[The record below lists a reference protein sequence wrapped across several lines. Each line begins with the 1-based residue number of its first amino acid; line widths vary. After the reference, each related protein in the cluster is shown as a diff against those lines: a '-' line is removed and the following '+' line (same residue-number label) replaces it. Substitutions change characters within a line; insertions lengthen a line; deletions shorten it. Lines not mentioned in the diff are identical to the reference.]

1 MTKVGSSP
9 PSARTEATRLVVV
22 VLPWVPATAIAERK
36 RISSP
41 SISARG
47 TTGMRWSSARATS
60 GFSRETAVD
69 TTTTSAP
76 AMFAA
81 SWPKCT
87 VAPCSCSRAVTA
99 LGLRS
104 LPCTA

>member
-9 PSARTEATRLVVV
+9 PSASTEATRLVVV
-22 VLPWVPATAIAERK
+22 VLPCVPATAIAERK

-47 TTGMRWSSARATS
+47 TTGTRCASARATS
-60 GFSRETAVD
+60 GLSSETAVE

-76 AMFAA
+76 LTCEA
-81 SWPKCT
+81 SWPWKIR
-87 VAPCSCSRAVTA
+87 APKLASRTVTA
-99 LGLRS
+99 FGLRS
-104 LPCTA
+104 LPCTE